1 MIAVDAMGGD
11 YAPTEIVK
19 GAIEG
24 SRLHGVKILLV
35 GDAELI
41 HSEIQ
46 QLESDG
52 SSIEVVPSEGKI
64 PEGEHPVL
72 ALRRTPRAS
81 VAVATGC
88 VKTGAANAMI
98 TMGSTGAAM
107 ASAALGLGLIEGI
120 ERPCVGGP
128 FVGLAPNTA
137 ILDLGSNIDCRPQQ
151 LLSFAIMGCVFARQF
166 LDINE
171 PRVGLLSV
179 GAEEGKGNRQVR
191 EAYDLFKQSGIN
203 FVGNIEGTDLLTDK
217 AHVVVCDGFVGN
229 ILLKFAEALGDG
241 ISTHLYKHLQSKL
254 NPNDVA
260 KLKEDIWGLTN
271 LSRTMS
277 GPLFGVKGN
286 VIVGHGS
293 SGHREVAG
301 AIATAKF
308 CIELDLANN
317 IESELAVF
325 NQNVVG

>member
-1 MIAVDAMGGD
+1 
-11 YAPTEIVK
+11 
-19 GAIEG
+19 
-24 SRLHGVKILLV
+24 
-35 GDAELI
+35 
-41 HSEIQ
+41 
-46 QLESDG
+46 
-52 SSIEVVPSEGKI
+52 
-64 PEGEHPVL
+64 
-72 ALRRTPRAS
+72 
-81 VAVATGC
+81 
-88 VKTGAANAMI
+88 
-98 TMGSTGAAM
+98 M
-107 ASAALGLGLIEGI
+107 ASAALGLGLIDGI

-151 LLSFAIMGCVFARQF
+151 LLSFAIMGCVFVKQF
-166 LDINE
+166 LSIDE

-203 FVGNIEGTDLLTDK
+203 FIGNLEGTDLLTDK

-229 ILLKFAEALGDG
+229 ILLKFAEALGDA
-241 ISTHLYKHLQSKL
+241 ISNHLNEHLQSKL
-254 NPNDVA
+254 DPIDVA
-260 KLKEDIWGLTN
+260 KLKADVWGLTN

-293 SGHREVAG
+293 SKYQEVVG

-308 CIELDLANN
+308 CIESNLANN
-317 IESELAVF
+317 IEAELAVF
-325 NQNVVG
+325 NQNVVQ